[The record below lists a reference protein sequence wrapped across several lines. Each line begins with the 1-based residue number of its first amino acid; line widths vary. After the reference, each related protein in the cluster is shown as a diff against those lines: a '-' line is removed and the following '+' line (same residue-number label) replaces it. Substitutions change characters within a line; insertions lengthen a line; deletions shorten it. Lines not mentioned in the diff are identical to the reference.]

1 MVVAAD
7 ASFYNTANLGGEHY
21 QYMVVENDIIY
32 IANDNRMSTVDIT
45 DISSNVVEVEDFNL
59 LNNVGMNGY
68 NFSVENGVIVYG
80 VYVDGTSTRQV
91 WRMNSVD
98 STPELIGSSLDCC
111 YRPVQID
118 GNIYRLETWGY
129 RQLFDDGT
137 QGSYINYNGFTNG
150 IDRDR
155 QVIIKNGILY
165 GFSYSD
171 NSGELTQVD
180 LTTGTGLTTQA
191 FNIEISEEITATRS
205 FEFAPNGNIILINE
219 STNGNEYVVQIN
231 SYLVA
236 AELKV
241 DAGETSGSITINTI
255 DDDSYEFD
263 ETITVNYGTPTNA
276 NIGDISGSEIII
288 LDNDLPPVV
297 TFELSSEN
305 IIENATDPV
314 TLTAM
319 LSEVS
324 GTMSR
329 FLSQSQEL
337 QEKMNI

>member
-1 MVVAAD
+1 MLLSEDNSTLSSVEIDQTELTEGESTTLTVNVDAPSSNDIYLPIIFGGTASVEVDYTSEFAAQGEESLVGELPFTGFSRHGMLSDGRQVFLNNGDLMVVAAD

-137 QGSYINYNGFTNG
+137 EGSYINYNGFTSG

-165 GFSYSD
+165 GF
-171 NSGELTQVD
+171 LTV
-180 LTTGTGLTTQA
+180 
-191 FNIEISEEITATRS
+191 
-205 FEFAPNGNIILINE
+205 II
-219 STNGNEYVVQIN
+219 VVN
-231 SYLVA
+231 
-236 AELKV
+236 
-241 DAGETSGSITINTI
+241 
-255 DDDSYEFD
+255 
-263 ETITVNYGTPTNA
+263 
-276 NIGDISGSEIII
+276 
-288 LDNDLPPVV
+288 
-297 TFELSSEN
+297 
-305 IIENATDPV
+305 
-314 TLTAM
+314 
-319 LSEVS
+319 
-324 GTMSR
+324 
-329 FLSQSQEL
+329 
-337 QEKMNI
+337 